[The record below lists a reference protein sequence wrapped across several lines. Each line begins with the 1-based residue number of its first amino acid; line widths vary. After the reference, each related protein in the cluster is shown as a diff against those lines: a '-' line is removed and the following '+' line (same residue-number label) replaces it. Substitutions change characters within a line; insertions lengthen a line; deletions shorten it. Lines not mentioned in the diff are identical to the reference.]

1 MKRILIVDDTFFIRE
16 TIKRMI
22 DGEGFTVV
30 GEADNGEDAVALYRE
45 HQPDIVTMDITMP
58 IKNGLEATKEICEA
72 FPEAKILMV
81 TAVGQQK
88 NVITALENG
97 AKDFMTK
104 PFTQERLVE
113 TLKRLV
119 EVEV

>member
-1 MKRILIVDDTFFIRE
+1 MMTRILIVDDTFFIRE

-22 DGEGFTVV
+22 DGEDFTVV
-30 GEADNGEDAVALYRE
+30 GEADNGEDAVNLYRE

-58 IKNGLEATKEICEA
+58 LKNGLEATKEICDA
-72 FPEAKILMV
+72 FPEAKILMI

-119 EVEV
+119 EV